1 MSRKHKDTGQ
11 PLFAHRDEVL
21 VLCGHC
27 GKSFAAQAAGRL
39 RWWKARFRCAHCMLA
54 LNNANADWPGEVAFR
69 GRRPCSCCAHKWL
82 HARKLF
88 TKMPVRDM
96 ISLKVACPTSARASA
111 LLVKAEPQK
120 LPPHAFTP
128 HFGIPLRLA
137 VNTRLGVVWAYST
150 RHLVELKAY
159 VLTTLREHTRGNIT
173 RSLLARLPVWIKPAR
188 NRNSVLQAISRLE
201 QKLLSAG

>member
-1 MSRKHKDTGQ
+1 MNHKHKDTGH

-21 VLCGHC
+21 ALFGHC
-27 GKSFAAQAAGRL
+27 GNSFAAQVAGRL
-39 RWWKARFRCAHCMLA
+39 HWWKARF
-54 LNNANADWPGEVAFR
+54 
-69 GRRPCSCCAHKWL
+69 CCAHKWL

-88 TKMPVRDM
+88 TKIPVRDM

-111 LLVKAEPQK
+111 LPVKAEPQK
-120 LPPHAFTP
+120 LPRHAFDP

-188 NRNSVLQAISRLE
+188 NRNSVLQSISRLE